1 MSGSP
6 YLQFRQITKTFPGV
20 RALDEISLDIHRG
33 EIHALLGE
41 NGAGKST
48 LMNILYG
55 LYEAD
60 SGQVFLE
67 GRKLQDNTPRKAID
81 RGVGMIHQHFMLI
94 PVFTVLENLI
104 LGRRADRPPFIEFEK
119 RREEVRQVARR
130 FNIQLDLDAPV
141 EKLSV
146 GMQQKVEIL
155 KALYKGARLLI
166 LDEPTSVLTPQECQ
180 DFFHM
185 VLELREAGTTII
197 FITHKLHEAL
207 QISDRITVLRDGRL
221 IDTVQTS
228 NTNPRE
234 LSRLM
239 VGRSVRF
246 EIEKTE
252 ARPGEEVLTLQ
263 KVSLLEDGGKRL
275 LGDISLRIH
284 EGEILGLA
292 GVDGNGQSELAAVI
306 GGMIRPTSGVIRLF
320 GQDVTVKHTRDL
332 IEMGLALIPSDR
344 HKHGLVADF
353 SVAENFILETYY
365 QPPFTRGFSLD
376 KKEIKRYAER
386 LIDEFDV
393 RTPNSKIP
401 VMNLSGGNQQKVI
414 LGRELSRDPRFLL
427 VVQPTWGLDVGA
439 IEFVHRQLLNARDN
453 GVAILLISTELEE
466 LRSLSDRLA
475 VIHDGR
481 IMGQVDPAATTVE
494 TIGLMMAGTEQTTIE
509 EQGGTAITP

>member
-1 MSGSP
+1 MSDSP
-6 YLQFRQITKTFPGV
+6 YLQLHKITKTFPGV
-20 RALDEISLDIHRG
+20 RALDEVSLDVHRG

-60 SGQVFLE
+60 SGQIFLD
-67 GRKLQDNTPRKAID
+67 GRELRDNTPRKAIE

-104 LGRRADRPPFIEFEK
+104 LGRGADRPPFIEFER

-141 EKLSV
+141 ENLSV

-180 DFFHM
+180 DFFRM
-185 VLELREAGTTII
+185 LLELREAGTTII
-197 FITHKLHEAL
+197 FITHKLNEAL

-221 IDTVQTS
+221 IDTVKTS
-228 NTNPRE
+228 DTSPRE

-246 EIEKTE
+246 EIDKSE
-252 ARPGEEVLTLQ
+252 AQPGKEVLTLQ
-263 KVSLLEDGGKRL
+263 NVSLLKEGGKRAL
-275 LGDISLRIH
+275 DDISLTVH

-306 GGMIRPTSGVIRLF
+306 SGMVRPSAGVIRLF
-320 GQDVTVKHTRDL
+320 GEDVTVKQTRDL
-332 IEMGLALIPSDR
+332 IEMGLAFIPSDR
-344 HKHGLVADF
+344 RKHGLVADF

-376 KKEIKRYAER
+376 KKVIKRHAKR
-386 LIDEFDV
+386 LIDKFDV

-401 VMNLSGGNQQKVI
+401 VLNLSGGNQQKVI
-414 LGRELSRDPRFLL
+414 LGRELSRQPRFLL

-481 IMGQVDPAATTVE
+481 IMGQVDPVTTTVD
-494 TIGLMMAGTEQTTIE
+494 TIGLMMAGTEQSVIEEQEGTTIE
-509 EQGGTAITP
+509 S